1 MSPPTFAERFD
12 LGGLAGRVG
21 FKRGKSEALL
31 IRDKAANAL
40 KKVIDA
46 GELLEFDKLAKNIEV
61 PATTL
66 KRVYDEKFAGT
77 GVIKRSRNAVSVID
91 DIIKSGVTDPDKIK
105 QIAKETYK
113 INIGDRNIS
122 RLVNVATD
130 ASVENYLDDF
140 KKMTS
145 DATYKPKYIKPATE
159 TGLTANQIKAKKI
172 AKETIEGFDEKLL
185 RNINKRKKLTRWQDP
200 EKREYDL
207 IKKAER
213 KAKRRALKFRDDI
226 KLTDREVKLNFDQRK
241 ITRNLN
247 TVINNKPEL
256 VLNNKALLERLSFTV
271 SKNGDII
278 KIKPNLEEIRT
289 RGIVEVEHQRDIFKK
304 GKLKDFPYNR
314 NLILGPYNRPGGFKI
329 MAETFIEKNP
339 DPNNVKVK
347 NIIKKAKEL
356 GITLQPN
363 VPKGTFATK
372 SIGYIQ
378 QGGPVEKFKN
388 AAKHVFKVAKPVLKY
403 ALKVVPVVGATVGLA
418 DVAKAKEMGLTR
430 PEELATAY
438 YTSPEIAKGWK
449 DIREYDYKDR
459 AAKEWENIQESWKNR
474 ETGTEENVEVEDEVM
489 FAKGGIAS
497 LKK

>member
-1 MSPPTFAERFD
+1 MPYIPWWQRMSPPTFAERFN

-77 GVIKRSRNAVSVID
+77 GVMKRSRNTVSVID

-159 TGLTANQIKAKKI
+159 KGLTVNQIQAKKI
-172 AKETIEGFDEKLL
+172 ARETIEGFEEKLL

-200 EKREYDL
+200 DKREYDL

-213 KAKRRALKFRDDI
+213 KAKRRALKFSDDI

-247 TVINNKPEL
+247 TVIKNKPEL

-314 NLILGPYNRPGGFKI
+314 NLILAPYNRQGGFKI

-378 QGGPVEKFKN
+378 EGGPVKKFEN
-388 AAKHVFKVAKPVLKY
+388 AAKHVFKDSKNIWKPVVK
-403 ALKVVPVVGATVGLA
+403 KT
-418 DVAKAKEMGLTR
+418 AKSA
-430 PEELATAY
+430 
-438 YTSPEIAKGWK
+438 
-449 DIREYDYKDR
+449 
-459 AAKEWENIQESWKNR
+459 AAKVLYPAMLVNQLLFGDKFSKGPWDFPLTI
-474 ETGTEENVEVEDEVM
+474 GEDVKQTNELLKMVGDKLNY
-489 FAKGGIAS
+489 FDGGIAG